1 MIYLAFLQGQDI
13 PDFGIS
19 TNMFIIIIVAGV
31 LLITV
36 VTIVPMIMV
45 FRRVFGG
52 IKQTNQLIATGEA
65 AQAKILKMWD
75 TGTTLNDNP
84 QVGLLLEVHAINRS
98 PYQVE
103 TKCFVSRLK
112 IPQVQPGAI
121 VNVKIDRQDTTKVAL
136 ALA

>member
-84 QVGLLLEVHAINRS
+84 QVGLLLEIHAINRS

-112 IPQVQPGAI
+112 IPQVQTGST

-136 ALA
+136 ELA

>member
-31 LLITV
+31 LLIT
-36 VTIVPMIMV
+36 IVSIIPMLMV
-45 FRRVFGG
+45 FRKVFGG
-52 IKQTNQLIATGEA
+52 IKQTNQLLATGEA

-75 TGTTLNDNP
+75 TGATLNDNP
-84 QVGLLLEVHAINRS
+84 QVEILLEVHAVNRS

-103 TKCFVSRLK
+103 TKCFLSRVK
-112 IPQVQPGAI
+112 IPQVQTGAI
-121 VNVKIDRQDTTKVAL
+121 VNVKIDRQDAAKVAL
-136 ALA
+136 ELT